1 MLYERR
7 LFYKIF
13 FLQVSLFS
21 PVLAQESPVFS
32 LVAQALLP
40 DFDFP
45 CIFDLRFLCFSSPFF
60 HVCFESIVHSH
71 HSAQTQIQKKQSL
84 SGEVS
89 TTRSPMQR
97 YQSTCNNASNI
108 EFINYPGRFQIR
120 FSHSIGGE
128 PIEEPDDGKTPAERR
143 PMAADIAHGRRS
155 SSVYQLAMSAMFCP
169 LPALLLYNPFQSSSF

>member
-71 HSAQTQIQKKQSL
+71 HSAQTQIQKNNLFLGKSAPPEVRCSAIKVHVTMQVISNSSIIPDASRSGSL
-84 SGEVS
+84 TALGES
-89 TTRSPMQR
+89 QLKSPMMGRHQQSEGQWQQTLHMDVDHL
-97 YQSTCNNASNI
+97 QSTN
-108 EFINYPGRFQIR
+108 
-120 FSHSIGGE
+120 
-128 PIEEPDDGKTPAERR
+128 
-143 PMAADIAHGRRS
+143 
-155 SSVYQLAMSAMFCP
+155 
-169 LPALLLYNPFQSSSF
+169 